1 MLKKALESVSRE
13 VNSSSGTIQHSFS
26 DSATPRHSIFKAKR
40 NALNDGDWAETCDCS
55 CGILSK

>member
-13 VNSSSGTIQHSFS
+13 VNGSSGTIQHSFS
-26 DSATPRHSIFKAKR
+26 DSATQGIPFLKRSI